1 MDKPWS
7 TREARRSAVGMGV
20 FLLAVAVM
28 TALLLAFLTPAGC
41 RNGEMTPVPEN
52 SFEQS
57 AAQTAALEGGEA
69 EKIVCLTFDDGPSA
83 VTPRVLD
90 VLAEE
95 EVPAT
100 FFVMAAENNSAFLP
114 LVEREV
120 EEGNQV
126 ALHTASHEYR
136 RIYSDT
142 DAYWQDIKHL
152 RAALADYLDVDAI
165 HYLRFPG
172 GSTNTVSQKYGGSDI
187 MKRLKAQAKEMG
199 YRYIDWNVCAED
211 AVGGHPSADTI
222 FHNIV
227 DGVGDKTTCVVLMHD
242 TAATETTAEAL
253 PRVIAWFKE
262 QGFRFCTVEEMEAR
276 RAEKTE

>member
-1 MDKPWS
+1 MDKPRKI
-7 TREARRSAVGMGV
+7 REARRAAVGMGV

-28 TALLLAFLTPAGC
+28 AALLLANLTPAGC
-41 RNGEMTPVPEN
+41 RDGELTPVPETG
-52 SFEQS
+52 FEAR
-57 AAQTAALEGGEA
+57 AAQTAALEGEEA

-83 VTPRVLD
+83 VTPQVLD

-95 EVPAT
+95 GVPAT

-136 RIYSDT
+136 QIYADT
-142 DAYWQDIKHL
+142 GAYWQDIKHL
-152 RAALADYLDVDAI
+152 RAALAKYLDVDSI

-172 GSTNTVSQKYGGSDI
+172 GSTNTVSHKYGGSDI
-187 MKRLKAQAKEMG
+187 MKRLKAQAQEMG

-242 TAATETTAEAL
+242 TAATKTTAEAL
-253 PRVIAWFKE
+253 PRVIAWFRE
-262 QGFRFCTVEEMEAR
+262 QGFRFCTVEEMEER
-276 RAEKTE
+276 RAETE